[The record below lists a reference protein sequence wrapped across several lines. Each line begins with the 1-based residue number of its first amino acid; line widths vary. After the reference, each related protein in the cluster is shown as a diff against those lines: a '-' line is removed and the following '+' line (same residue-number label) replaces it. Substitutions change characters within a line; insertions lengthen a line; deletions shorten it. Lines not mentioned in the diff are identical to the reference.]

1 MKTKIIK
8 LVLLLTIS
16 IGMFNGIPFEKA
28 GTHLPDIISLSDERD
43 IGPMH

>member
-1 MKTKIIK
+1 MQTKVIK

-16 IGMFNGIPFEKA
+16 IGMFNGIPLEKA
-28 GTHLPDIISLSDERD
+28 GSHLPDIVSLADERD